1 MAASSALADISSENV
16 ASVAN
21 AFAEN
26 TIAENTRD
34 RALVSKIGLALD
46 VCVIFDKLI
55 LLKRVRLSTDSG
67 STESLSIEIR
77 AIESSDIL
85 P

>member
-1 MAASSALADISSENV
+1 MGSFRCVV

>member
-1 MAASSALADISSENV
+1 MAASSALADINSEKV

>member
-1 MAASSALADISSENV
+1 MAASSALADINNEKV

-21 AFAEN
+21 VFAEN
-26 TIAENTRD
+26 ITTENTRD
-34 RALVSKIGLALD
+34 RALVSKNSLTLD

-67 STESLSIEIR
+67 STEIR
-77 AIESSDIL
+77 ALESSDIL
-85 P
+85 PKQS